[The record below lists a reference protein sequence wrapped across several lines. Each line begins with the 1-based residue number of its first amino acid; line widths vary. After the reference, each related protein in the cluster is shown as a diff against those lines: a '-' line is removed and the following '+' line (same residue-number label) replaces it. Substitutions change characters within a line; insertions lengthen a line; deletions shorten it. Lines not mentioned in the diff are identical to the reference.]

1 MFGKKETNI
10 MNTLGNVK
18 ASNMNGVFTL
28 KVFVTGI
35 TEPVIIGTFKSHV
48 EADGFARKNISK
60 QKQLGYLPQ
69 VDRKQYSGTIQAE
82 NGMVIYVMSVNAYI
96 IEEED

>member
-1 MFGKKETNI
+1 MFGKKESNI
-10 MNTLGNVK
+10 INTLNKVGN
-18 ASNMNGVFTL
+18 SNMNGVFTL

-60 QKQLGYLPQ
+60 QKQLGHLPQ
-69 VDRKQYSGTIQAE
+69 VDRKQYSGTIQAA
-82 NGMVIYVMSVNAYI
+82 NGMIIYAMSVNAYI
-96 IEEED
+96 IEEDN